1 MALCVCG
8 GGGGGG
14 MCKEVPYICVRACV
28 VNVQEGL
35 IHLMC
40 RVECRV
46 VCRDVQGRVDKEIPE
61 EMLGREV

>member
-1 MALCVCG
+1 
-8 GGGGGG
+8 
-14 MCKEVPYICVRACV
+14 MCACV